1 MGLARACLEASAEE
15 DGEVGLPRLDYVVGL
30 QREPHE
36 VAAWNTW
43 GGGRPDHMRL
53 RRASLVG
60 GLHACCLA
68 SSSTVSFTRS
78 PK

>member
-15 DGEVGLPRLDYVVGL
+15 DGEVGLPRLDYVIGL

-43 GGGRPDHMRL
+43 GGVARI
-53 RRASLVG
+53 
-60 GLHACCLA
+60 
-68 SSSTVSFTRS
+68 T
-78 PK
+78 